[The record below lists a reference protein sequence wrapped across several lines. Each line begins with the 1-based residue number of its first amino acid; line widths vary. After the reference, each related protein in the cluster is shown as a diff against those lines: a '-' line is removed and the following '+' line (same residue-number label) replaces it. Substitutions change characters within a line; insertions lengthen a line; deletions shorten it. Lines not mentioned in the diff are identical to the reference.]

1 MDSCCCDAPL
11 IVQYRY
17 FLRQMTTAKSKY
29 EPRLLLSSGQRMLL
43 FLTVPDGAALGDSV
57 SSAVEKQCTVCE
69 CPGASCLISI
79 FDSIMSEADIPLAR

>member
-1 MDSCCCDAPL
+1 MLPITMDSCCCDAPL

-29 EPRLLLSSGQRMLL
+29 EPRLLLSSGQQMLL

-69 CPGASCLISI
+69 FLVPA
-79 FDSIMSEADIPLAR
+79 A